1 MLFTEHLDLRWFSRG
16 TITSEIG
23 HPSDIL
29 VDVISADHV
38 HDLPG
43 ILLSVLVLELGSEGL
58 VCVLHKRV
66 SFDVLVLR
74 GEGLGAGVAPSVC
87 GVELSCVLVLAQ
99 VHTEG
104 QLIFCEL
111 ARLY

>member
-1 MLFTEHLDLRWFSRG
+1 MLFTEHLNLGWLPRG
-16 TITSEIG
+16 TVTSEIG

-38 HDLPG
+38 HDLPS

-58 VCVLHKRV
+58 IRALHKRV

-74 GEGLGAGVAPSVC
+74 SEGLGAGVAPGIS
-87 GVELSCVLVLAQ
+87 GVELRCVLVLAQ
-99 VHTEG
+99 VHAEG
-104 QLIFCEL
+104 QLILGEL

>member
-38 HDLPG
+38 HDLTC
-43 ILLSVLVLELGSEGL
+43 IFLCVLVLEFGGEGL

-66 SFDVLVLR
+66 GFHVLVLR
-74 GEGLGAGVAPSVC
+74 GEGFGAGVAPGIR
-87 GVELSCVLVLAQ
+87 GVELRCVLVLAQ

-104 QLIFCEL
+104 QLILSEL